1 MSSLPQFLANGMV
14 FSCII
19 VLGAIGLSLVYS
31 IADFA
36 NFAHGDLMTVGAFG
50 ALVGGRYF
58 EGAFPG
64 ADVSVFGLPVSF
76 YLALLAGM
84 AVGAVVAVLTERIVY
99 RPMDAGSIELLI
111 TSIGVALSYRAL
123 VQLQFGA
130 GRRSYD
136 IGRGGPIDFFR
147 ETLGIGMTSRSLVI
161 VALTFVLVV
170 ALHLLLQY
178 TTLGRKMRATSDNPS
193 LAKVSGIRTEN
204 VVVAMWIIGGALAAA
219 GGVFLGLDTIVR
231 PRMGFDILLVVFAA
245 VILGGIG
252 SVYGAMLGGFVI
264 GMTHELTPVIPLVGV
279 EYDSAVA
286 FILMVIILLVR
297 PSGIMGGEAA

>member
-1 MSSLPQFLANGMV
+1 MSSLPQFLANGVV

-130 GRRSYD
+130 GQQSYGL
-136 IGRGGPIDFFR
+136 GRGGPIDFFQ
-147 ETLGIGMTSRSLVI
+147 ETVGIGMTSRSLVI
-161 VALTFVLVV
+161 VALTLVLVV

-219 GGVFLGLDTIVR
+219 GGVFLGLDTLVR

-264 GMTHELTPVIPLVGV
+264 GMTHELTPAIPLVGV
-279 EYDSAVA
+279 EYASAVA